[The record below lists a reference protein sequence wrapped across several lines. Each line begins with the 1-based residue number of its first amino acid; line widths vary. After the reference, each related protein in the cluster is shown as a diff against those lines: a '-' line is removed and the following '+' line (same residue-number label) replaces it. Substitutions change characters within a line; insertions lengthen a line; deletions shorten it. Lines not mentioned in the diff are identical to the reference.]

1 MKSRSSTGVG
11 QKIDLEYNIETMR
24 ITDNGADEN
33 TDSSRRPSVIMD
45 QIKSS
50 SRVMPNSEHVDAG
63 TGEIVPIKADV
74 QSNKLKQ
81 MLAGLKTQNT

>member
-50 SRVMPNSEHVDAG
+50 SRVMPNSEHVDTN

-81 MLAGLKTQNT
+81 MLAGLKTQST